1 MIRTRSLMLLA
12 LALAVPTVAVPK
24 DASAETK
31 KQKKAREK
39 KEAEEKAAA
48 EKAEAE
54 AAAVAEA
61 QAAADAEA
69 AEKAAAE
76 AAAAP
81 PEEAPAEPA
90 PVVEPASGPGS
101 WSMSIIDRPLNLLKG
116 MLRIDADL
124 GVLKINIPAIPPAT
138 SGSSSTGVALRVG
151 AGYGI
156 SDKLEAGVSY
166 AISLKEFEAKG
177 PLVLYGLFGISHSEK
192 MRISAG
198 ASFGY
203 NLASESIGINAGLAF
218 QYHLNEKMMV
228 FMTPTHL
235 SIGLDPTVVSL
246 NLPVGFGFQ
255 ATPNIFASVTT
266 NLFDIGIKPSGSAF
280 IFADRTPL
288 TLNAS
293 YSPSNKMDLGVSI
306 GASNL
311 PDIADLFVFTVYARL
326 YMGSVPSSGGAA
338 TATVTDPTTDMAPP
352 AE

>member
-1 MIRTRSLMLLA
+1 MIRLSKVLIAAAATI
-12 LALAVPTVAVPK
+12 AVPVSTAIAQDDPVVEGEAGAEVSGEATVDATG
-24 DASAETK
+24 DASAPT
-31 KQKKAREK
+31 
-39 KEAEEKAAA
+39 
-48 EKAEAE
+48 
-54 AAAVAEA
+54 V
-61 QAAADAEA
+61 DAT
-69 AEKAAAE
+69 
-76 AAAAP
+76 
-81 PEEAPAEPA
+81 
-90 PVVEPASGPGS
+90 VEGSTAGS
-101 WSMSIIDRPLNLLKG
+101 WSMSIIDRPLNVLKG
-116 MLRIDADL
+116 MIRIDADL

-138 SGSSSTGVALRVG
+138 TGSSSTGVALRVG

-266 NLFDIGIKPSGSAF
+266 NLFDIGIEPSGSAF

-293 YSPSNKMDLGVSI
+293 YSPSNKMDIGASI

-326 YMGSVPSSGGAA
+326 YMGSVPASGGAA
-338 TATVTDPTTDMAPP
+338 AATVTDPTTPM
-352 AE
+352 